1 MLASQPVE
9 ALKDLLEVQSLYRTT
24 LAEVREIKHRTDEAL
39 MAGSGEARRTR
50 DSLEFA
56 LKVQH
61 EVMASVIAAT
71 YSGRPPT
78 SWCNLYTEF
87 VTAAR
92 KRLEDRRSEIAA
104 RRDRLKTAQASLS
117 NLHIE
122 LDAGKQK
129 RLASASRLK
138 GLQQEISAV
147 RADLAAGLDYI
158 LPISP
163 STTKNAPPLLFSIA
177 GADLPNS
184 VFPSNNSN
192 DDVTSSALG
201 MAAQLVNMLAAYL
214 GIPLHYPI
222 TPSGSR
228 SLITD
233 WISMMRGPRAC
244 VEKVFIVDNAD
255 FGFDDRFPLYATGVE
270 RYRFEYAV
278 FLLNKDIEQIM
289 QAQNVVLLDL
299 RQTLPN
305 LKNLLLT
312 LTGRQALQNRAL
324 LRD

>member
-1 MLASQPVE
+1 
-9 ALKDLLEVQSLYRTT
+9 
-24 LAEVREIKHRTDEAL
+24 
-39 MAGSGEARRTR
+39 
-50 DSLEFA
+50 
-56 LKVQH
+56 
-61 EVMASVIAAT
+61 
-71 YSGRPPT
+71 
-78 SWCNLYTEF
+78 
-87 VTAAR
+87 
-92 KRLEDRRSEIAA
+92 
-104 RRDRLKTAQASLS
+104 
-117 NLHIE
+117 
-122 LDAGKQK
+122 
-129 RLASASRLK
+129 
-138 GLQQEISAV
+138 
-147 RADLAAGLDYI
+147 
-158 LPISP
+158 
-163 STTKNAPPLLFSIA
+163 
-177 GADLPNS
+177 
-184 VFPSNNSN
+184 
-192 DDVTSSALG
+192 

-244 VEKVFIVDNAD
+244 VQQVFLVDNAD